1 MTRRRSRHTENRPL
15 LGPFF
20 DKRYFFSGSNQDG
33 QCYGLHMKC
42 SLQAHVLQPRSSD
55 GGTILRGSGDFRK
68 YGVSR
73 RWGAG
78 LCQCLVYNSNSS
90 GDEEVPPHYD
100 VVP

>member
-1 MTRRRSRHTENRPL
+1 M
-15 LGPFF
+15 
-20 DKRYFFSGSNQDG
+20 
-33 QCYGLHMKC
+33 
-42 SLQAHVLQPRSSD
+42 LQPRSSD

-78 LCQCLVYNSNSS
+78 LSQCLVYNSNSS